1 MAENILKWGLILGSA
16 YVLTKAVTKEKV
28 LSDQNVRN
36 TALGGVVGYVGGP
49 KLEDMLRNNK
59 KQAAYVI
66 GGAVVGY
73 FADKLITD
81 GSLKKAVDFA
91 KEKTGFA
98 NKPVA
103 QQQ

>member
-1 MAENILKWGLILGSA
+1 MAENLLKWGLILGSA
-16 YVLTKAVTKEKV
+16 YILTKAVTKEKV

-36 TALGGVVGYVGGP
+36 TALGGVAGYVGGP
-49 KLEDMLRNNK
+49 RLEEMLRNNK

-66 GGAVVGY
+66 GGAAVGY

-98 NKPVA
+98 NKPAA
-103 QQQ
+103 QQ